1 MTANLEVLEMSTSF
15 CLGYVS
21 FSTTVGQFR
30 QPSMSN
36 DGVAAVSEPE
46 VESPVPG
53 RARQE
58 LALLQLDELEPAVGE
73 PHSPLTAKSEEW
85 SIWGCDM
92 LPGVMA
98 GKRPP
103 RLPIG

>member
-1 MTANLEVLEMSTSF
+1 MSTSF

-30 QPSMSN
+30 QTSN
-36 DGVAAVSEPE
+36 GYGAVESVSKME
-46 VESPVPG
+46 VES
-53 RARQE
+53 RARNRGLE
-58 LALLQLDELEPAVGE
+58 GLALAQLDELEPAGE
-73 PHSPLTAKSEEW
+73 PHSALTQKPDEW

-98 GKRPP
+98 GKRPAASSVA
-103 RLPIG
+103 

>member
-1 MTANLEVLEMSTSF
+1 MSTSV

-30 QPSMSN
+30 RPSMSY
-36 DGVAAVSEPE
+36 GAVASVSQMG
-46 VESPVPG
+46 VESWARN
-53 RARQE
+53 RALGGPA
-58 LALLQLDELEPAVGE
+58 LAAFAELEPAAKE
-73 PHSPLTAKSEEW
+73 QHPALTWKPAEW

-98 GKRPP
+98 GKRPA
-103 RLPIG
+103 

>member
-1 MTANLEVLEMSTSF
+1 MSTSF

-21 FSTTVGQFR
+21 FSTTAGQFR
-30 QPSMSN
+30 RPSVSH
-36 DGVAAVSEPE
+36 GAVAAVSETE
-46 VESPVPG
+46 VESRTHSRG
-53 RARQE
+53 HQE
-58 LALLQLDELEPAVGE
+58 LALTQLDELEPAVAE
-73 PHSPLTAKSEEW
+73 PHSDLTQESGEW

-103 RLPIG
+103 RSPIA

>member
-1 MTANLEVLEMSTSF
+1 MSTSF

-36 DGVAAVSEPE
+36 DCVAAASETG
-46 VESPVPG
+46 VESRVRSQRLP
-53 RARQE
+53 E

-103 RLPIG
+103 KSPIG